1 MPAWS
6 SPRAS
11 SAADISMPR
20 EATPRIVLSFSTA
33 PVFGMRTPAGPNTPF
48 MPARAFGAPHTT
60 CTSPVPPASTTQT
73 RSRSAFGCGSAETT
87 RATTNPAERGGA
99 VLDALDIVAEHDEPL
114 GDLRRRRLGV
124 EMRLEPGQ
132 RGFHA
137 QRGPRTGDGMS
148 SGRNP

>member
-1 MPAWS
+1 
-6 SPRAS
+6 
-11 SAADISMPR
+11 MPR

-60 CTSPVPPASTTQT
+60 CTSPGPGIDDADAQPVGIRVRLGRDDA
-73 RSRSAFGCGSAETT
+73 RDDKAG
-87 RATTNPAERGGA
+87 ERGGA

-137 QRGPRTGDGMS
+137 SAPRTGDGMS